1 MFERIDALVT
11 RYDFEFQSW
20 NDRYSKGVWAALAPW
35 GDAIDTVRG
44 LSSAGDLDMIPAMN
58 YVFSVDWL
66 PMVTGRTLAEAMAA
80 LEARLASLPQDQ
92 LCRRSDWSAA
102 VSRALEDLRKIS
114 DAAGDYGALE
124 GMLPKLPA
132 SFADHEAAG

>member
-1 MFERIDALVT
+1 MMFERIDALVT
-11 RYDFEFQSW
+11 KHDFEFQSW
-20 NDRYSKGVWAALAPW
+20 NDRYSKGVWTALGPRE
-35 GDAIDTVRG
+35 GAIDTVRG

-92 LCRRSDWSAA
+92 LCRGSDWSAA
-102 VSRALEDLRKIS
+102 VFRALEDLRDNA
-114 DAAGDYGALE
+114 DAADEYGALE

-132 SFADHEAAG
+132 WFAGR